1 MLPMGNDFVV
11 RVKSEIGNR
20 VIVIVVS
27 ITITIR
33 ITLIVCNCNSV
44 RFFKCV
50 IVIVLAFC
58 YYRLLLPLTFSLFF
72 KSLDLKNIDVNRLL
86 FIVYKV
92 YHLPFTKI
100 YHLSFQKFMVNLSF
114 IFSKI

>member
-1 MLPMGNDFVV
+1 MMPMGINFVV

-33 ITLIVCNCNSV
+33 ITFIVYNCNSV

-72 KSLDLKNIDVNRLL
+72 KSLDLKNVYRLL

-92 YHLPFTKI
+92 YHLSFTKI
-100 YHLSFQKFMVNLSF
+100 YHLSLQKFMVNLSF